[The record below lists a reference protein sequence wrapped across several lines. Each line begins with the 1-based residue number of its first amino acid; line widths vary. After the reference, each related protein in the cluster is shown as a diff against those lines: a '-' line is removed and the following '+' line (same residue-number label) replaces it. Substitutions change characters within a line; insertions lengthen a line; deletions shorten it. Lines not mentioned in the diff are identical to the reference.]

1 MKDHKENFNNNP
13 TVRLM
18 NNNCKVHSKDFL
30 DTVNKSIPETTNLN
44 QWRNA
49 ETVFDCFKA
58 IHNKHLCKSVIFDIK
73 QFYVSVTE
81 NLLKTSQFSSEHKHF
96 FQMMTKQ
103 LFTTQENNYF
113 LTIRKLRVKETVGY
127 LISRLERTM
136 KWRLINYSE
145 VIYFTNY
152 HNYTKKGHRVV

>member
-1 MKDHKENFNNNP
+1 MKDHKENFNNNA

-18 NNNCKVHSKDFL
+18 NNNREVHSKDFL

-58 IHNKHLCKSVIFDIK
+58 IHNKHLCKFVIFDIK

-81 NLLKTSQFSSEHKHF
+81 NLLKTS
-96 FQMMTKQ
+96 
-103 LFTTQENNYF
+103 
-113 LTIRKLRVKETVGY
+113 
-127 LISRLERTM
+127 
-136 KWRLINYSE
+136 
-145 VIYFTNY
+145 
-152 HNYTKKGHRVV
+152 